1 MKSILIALAGLA
13 ASGAPCFAQT
23 IPFQAKL
30 DPANPATLH
39 VQLKVGTQMQPADFT
54 MDTGSVGIVLLA
66 SQLPANAKQEA
77 PGPIKYTSTG
87 VQWSGFWTTQPVQF
101 MDGNG
106 KVLATASV
114 QVFAAQTPS
123 CIGSGPNACNLKKI
137 TQPHMMGI
145 GFGRPDPYASP
156 SRNPAIHV
164 NGVAEQAYRIDQN
177 GMTLGAPLA
186 SLPASCAQQPLK
198 PNAKWPGDW
207 MTPTG
212 TLGVGGPATP
222 ANILLDT
229 GITDM
234 LLGVS
239 GKPNTGSLNAG
250 TAITV
255 GFLGGKLP
263 LSYTVSATP
272 AAGTPT
278 AYKWIDYFGTNF
290 VNTGI
295 TPLIRFVYYFNST
308 KGVVALCPR

>member
-1 MKSILIALAGLA
+1 MKSILITLAALA
-13 ASGAPCFAQT
+13 APAHAQT
-23 IPFQAKL
+23 IPFASPF
-30 DPANPATLH
+30 DPGNPTTMQ
-39 VQLKVGTQMQPADFT
+39 VQLKVGTQMQPATFT

-66 SQLPANAKQEA
+66 SELPPGARQEA

-101 MDGNG
+101 MDGHG
-106 KVLATASV
+106 KVLATANV

-123 CIGSGPNACNLKKI
+123 CIGSGPNACNLAKVKH
-137 TQPHMMGI
+137 PFMMGI

-164 NGVAEQAYRIDQN
+164 NGAAEQAYRIDPN

-186 SLPASCAQQPLK
+186 SLPASCVQQPLK
-198 PNAKWPGDW
+198 ANPKWPGDW

-212 TLGVGGPATP
+212 TLGVGGPAAP

-234 LLGVS
+234 LLGVAAR
-239 GKPNTGSLNAG
+239 PNTGSLTAG

-272 AAGTPT
+272 PAGAPT
-278 AYKWIDYFGTNF
+278 AYKWIDYYGTNF

-295 TPLIRFVYYFNST
+295 TPLAKFVYYFNST
-308 KGVVALCPR
+308 KGVAALCPR